1 MRSQTNATKT
11 YKKQL
16 LLWLLA
22 GVLLPTLLLPTL
34 VNAKDTNT
42 STTQNKVQS
51 NNLQMQQ
58 ANHDSSLYALLQA
71 EFEIDR
77 GQIKKGINTYKQ
89 QAMLNETASV
99 FERALT
105 LSLTHEKTEDS
116 LKFVSKWRQ
125 KYPQHIPAWFY
136 EANLALKAHEY
147 KHASDALSRILRHDP
162 QADLS
167 QILVGILPNN
177 EADQRELLDTLQKI
191 DNKQN
196 TSLSAMQAGLLLKFN
211 ELEAALKQT
220 NIALK
225 KSPQYV
231 PFITLKADILKNLGN
246 PNEVLDFLNQSRK
259 TVPDSQKLYLYQI
272 RYLLALNKNQQA
284 ADLLTEATKKF
295 SNNKQITLL
304 AALVNLDLKEYPKA
318 EKLLTKLLTD
328 EEYADEANYYLGISA
343 TRQKNPHKAVTYF
356 KKVTQDNLIL
366 DAQQQIVDFY
376 LTKKAYDKALKVIQ
390 NFRAQYDIYAPESYI
405 MQAQVL
411 TQQQLT
417 NDAKNLLKDAT
428 EEYPNNPELWF
439 AYSQVLNNETDFV
452 LKTNL
457 LKRLNSLEP
466 DNNKYQLALAELY
479 LSNNPTDK
487 QGLSIAQKIADINY
501 NSSNFNSSQHIQALT
516 LLAAAALKQDKPQK
530 VIDYLQNEYDI
541 MPTLPAGLL
550 LWQAY
555 QKLNQTNKA
564 QNIQTNLQESFGYQI
579 SAITQ

>member
-1 MRSQTNATKT
+1 MRSQTYVPKT

-22 GVLLPTLLLPTL
+22 SVLLPTLLLPTL

-147 KHASDALSRILRHDP
+147 KHASDALSRILGHDP

-177 EADQRELLDTLQKI
+177 EADQRELLNTLQKI

-220 NIALK
+220 NNALK
-225 KSPQYV
+225 TSPRYI
-231 PFITLKADILKNLGN
+231 PFITLKADILKKLGN
-246 PNEVLDFLNQSRK
+246 PNEVLVYLNQERK
-259 TVPDSQKLYLYQI
+259 KVPNEQTLYLYQI

-295 SNNKQITLL
+295 SNNKQIALL

-318 EKLLTKLLTD
+318 EKLLIKLLTD

-343 TRQKNPHKAVTYF
+343 TRQNNPHKAVTYF

-376 LTKKAYDKALKVIQ
+376 LTKKAYDKALKVTQ
-390 NFRAQYDIYAPESYI
+390 TFRAQYDIYAPESYI

-428 EEYPNNPELWF
+428 KEYPNNPELWF
-439 AYSQVLNNETDFV
+439 AYTQVLNNKTDFV

-457 LKRLNSLEP
+457 LKRLSSLEP

-479 LSNNPTDK
+479 LSKNPTDK
-487 QGLSIAQKIADINY
+487 QGLSIAQKVAAIDY
-501 NSSNFNSSQHIQALT
+501 NDNRFNSSQHVEALT
-516 LLAAAALKQDKPQK
+516 LLAAAALKQGKPQK

-564 QNIQTNLQESFGYQI
+564 QNIQTKLQENFGYQV